1 MAFNSFYHPVRL
13 KAVAMGEPIIEQL
26 KVPRTSAPM
35 ILVLGQ
41 TGAGKS
47 HFINKLVGEQVV
59 KESARLCSCTLK
71 PELVEAK
78 VDDSDF
84 LRCV

>member
-1 MAFNSFYHPVRL
+1 
-13 KAVAMGEPIIEQL
+13 MGEPIIEKL
-26 KVPRTSAPM
+26 KVQKTSAPM

-47 HFINKLVGEQVV
+47 HFINKAVGEQVV
-59 KESARLCSCTLK
+59 KESARLCSCTIK

-78 VDDSDF
+78 VDDNEF
-84 LRCV
+84 LRYV

>member
-1 MAFNSFYHPVRL
+1 MA
-13 KAVAMGEPIIEQL
+13 EPIIEHL
-26 KVPRTSAPM
+26 KVPKTSAPM

-47 HFINKLVGEQVV
+47 HFINKVVGEQVT
-59 KESARLCSCTLK
+59 KESARLSSCTHK
-71 PELVEAK
+71 PELLEVK
-78 VDDSDF
+78 VDDNEF